1 MLTRLIPRLA
11 VCGLL
16 FTGLSACSD
25 MDMPNLPA
33 VQAASLQ
40 SLQMGD
46 FDAGLGSS
54 LASYARTQA
63 SGGTGYCYQAVAQDI
78 HGFMPAFLT
87 GMHAYQAADQLAA
100 SPRFREVG
108 LSAQQLPSLPA
119 GAVVVWDKGQSES
132 GHISI
137 ADGQGNE
144 ISDHIAPQMTAHYG
158 GGGFRVFL
166 PR

>member
-46 FDAGLGSS
+46 FDAGLGSNYFDKEVIR
-54 LASYARTQA
+54 LAMR
-63 SGGTGYCYQAVAQDI
+63 
-78 HGFMPAFLT
+78 
-87 GMHAYQAADQLAA
+87 
-100 SPRFREVG
+100 
-108 LSAQQLPSLPA
+108 LPA
-119 GAVVVWDKGQSES
+119 AVPPAEKTNPKGPN
-132 GHISI
+132 
-137 ADGQGNE
+137 AK
-144 ISDHIAPQMTAHYG
+144 
-158 GGGFRVFL
+158 
-166 PR
+166 